1 MIPEGR
7 DRGRGWRAVAAAV
20 AFALTGLVIYTVFS
34 SGFGRTARPAAQAP
48 PPLAVATPEARL
60 DGSRAEVAR
69 PASAGPTPA
78 SSEKGPSGAVT
89 GAPTR
94 VSGPRATTLA
104 VISDDF
110 WLTYLPAGLERSG
123 GGVIA
128 PEPGVEGGWARFGT
142 ADKFVEVQV
151 EHGIVA
157 ADWQSYRSRVTVLD
171 ARDTTVR
178 GRPAA
183 VGRHPSGGRVI
194 VWLER
199 VGTGAWI
206 RVTESLR
213 GELVAV
219 AASVKA
225 PVGD

>member
-7 DRGRGWRAVAAAV
+7 NGGRGWRAAATVV
-20 AFALTGLVIYTVFS
+20 AFAVTGLIIYALFS
-34 SGFGRTARPAAQAP
+34 SGFGRIARPLEEAP
-48 PPLAVATPEARL
+48 PPLAVATPETRV
-60 DGSRAEVAR
+60 DGNAADAVR
-69 PASAGPTPA
+69 PASAGTAPA
-78 SSEKGPSGAVT
+78 SSTKGPSAAVA
-89 GAPTR
+89 GEPSR
-94 VSGPRATTLA
+94 VSDPRATTLA

-110 WLTYLPAGLERSG
+110 WLTYLPAGLDRSG
-123 GGVIA
+123 GGVIE
-128 PEPGVEGGWARFGT
+128 PTPGVEGGWARFGT
-142 ADKFVEVQV
+142 ADRFVEAQV

-157 ADWQSYRSRVTVLD
+157 ADWQSYRSRITVLD

-183 VGRHPSGGRVI
+183 VGRHPDGGRVI

-199 VGTGAWI
+199 TGTGAWI
-206 RVTESLR
+206 RVSESLSR
-213 GELVAV
+213 ELLAV

>member
-7 DRGRGWRAVAAAV
+7 DGGRGWRAVVAAL
-20 AFALTGLVIYTVFS
+20 AFAMAGLIIHALFS
-34 SGFGRTARPAAQAP
+34 SGFGRIARPAEEAP
-48 PPLAVATPEARL
+48 PPLAVAPPETRL
-60 DGSRAEVAR
+60 GGDQANVR
-69 PASAGPTPA
+69 PASA
-78 SSEKGPSGAVT
+78 E
-89 GAPTR
+89 PTR
-94 VSGPRATTLA
+94 GSDSRGGVLA

-123 GGVIA
+123 GGVIE
-128 PEPGVEGGWARFGT
+128 PEPGVKGGWARFAAAGR
-142 ADKFVEVQV
+142 FVEAQV
-151 EHGIVA
+151 EHGMVA
-157 ADWQSYRSRVTVLD
+157 VDWQSYRSRVTLLD

-183 VGRHPSGGRVI
+183 VGRHPNGGRMI

-206 RVTESLR
+206 RVSDSLS
-213 GELVAV
+213 GELLAV

>member
-1 MIPEGR
+1 M
-7 DRGRGWRAVAAAV
+7 VAAV
-20 AFALTGLVIYTVFS
+20 ASALTGLIIYALFS
-34 SGFGRTARPAAQAP
+34 SGFGRIARPAEEAP
-48 PPLAVATPEARL
+48 PPLAVAGEPTRVPT
-60 DGSRAEVAR
+60 SVA
-69 PASAGPTPA
+69 A
-78 SSEKGPSGAVT
+78 
-89 GAPTR
+89 R

-104 VISDDF
+104 VVSDDF
-110 WLTYLPAGLERSG
+110 WLTYLPPGLERSG
-123 GGVIA
+123 GGVI
-128 PEPGVEGGWARFGT
+128 EPGPGIDGGWARFGG
-142 ADKFVEVQV
+142 AERFVEVQV
-151 EHGIVA
+151 EQGIVA

-183 VGRHPSGGRVI
+183 VGRHPNGGRVI

-206 RVTESLR
+206 RVSESLS

>member
-1 MIPEGR
+1 MIPEVR
-7 DRGRGWRAVAAAV
+7 DGGRGWRAAV
-20 AFALTGLVIYTVFS
+20 AMVAFGATGLIIYALFS
-34 SGFGRTARPAAQAP
+34 SGYGRIARPAEKAP
-48 PPLAVATPEARL
+48 LPLAVAPLETRL
-60 DGSRAEVAR
+60 DGSPAEVR
-69 PASAGPTPA
+69 PASAA
-78 SSEKGPSGAVT
+78 
-89 GAPTR
+89 
-94 VSGPRATTLA
+94 LA
-104 VISDDF
+104 VVSDDF
-110 WLTYLPAGLERSG
+110 WLTYLPAGLDRSG
-123 GGVIA
+123 GGAIE

-142 ADKFVEVQV
+142 AGRFVEAQV

-183 VGRHPSGGRVI
+183 VGRHPNGGRVI

-199 VGTGAWI
+199 TGTGAWI
-206 RVTESLR
+206 RVSEPLS